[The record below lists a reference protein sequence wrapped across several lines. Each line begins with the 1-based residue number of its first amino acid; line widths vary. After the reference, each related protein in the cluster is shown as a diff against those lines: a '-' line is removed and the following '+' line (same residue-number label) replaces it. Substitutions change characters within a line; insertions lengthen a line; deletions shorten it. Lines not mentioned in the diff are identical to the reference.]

1 MDLNRMIERVKKS
14 TDPDKV
20 GMITS
25 HLGVVRATSRDGS
38 EVTGL
43 EVAYDHTALQAVVR
57 DIKQM
62 PGIAEVLVETRE
74 GRLNIGDEILAVVV
88 AGDIR
93 ENVFP
98 ALVTAVNRIKKEASR
113 KKDKAVKIRIKDKG
127 DNPKVKALSVS
138 CVFLPFSFLLCF
150 RG

>member
-1 MDLNRMIERVKKS
+1 MTMKMEMRWSMDLNKMIERVKKN
-14 TDPDKV
+14 TDPSKV

-25 HLGVVRATSRDGS
+25 HLGVVRRTSRDGRK
-38 EVTGL
+38 VTSL
-43 EVAYDHTALQAVVR
+43 EVAYDQEALQAVVR

-74 GRLNIGDEILAVVV
+74 GRLNVGEEILAVVV

-98 ALVTAVNRIKKEASR
+98 ALVNAVNRIKKEAS
-113 KKDKAVKIRIKDKG
+113 KKKESMK
-127 DNPKVKALSVS
+127 
-138 CVFLPFSFLLCF
+138 
-150 RG
+150 

>member
-1 MDLNRMIERVKKS
+1 MDLNKMIERVKKN
-14 TDPDKV
+14 TDPSKV

-25 HLGVVRATSRDGS
+25 HLGVVRRTSRDGRK
-38 EVTGL
+38 VTSL
-43 EVAYDHTALQAVVR
+43 EVAYDQEALQAVVL

-74 GRLNIGDEILAVVV
+74 GRLDVGEEILAVVV

-98 ALVTAVNRIKKEASR
+98 ALVNAVNRIKKEAS
-113 KKDKAVKIRIKDKG
+113 KKKEQ
-127 DNPKVKALSVS
+127 
-138 CVFLPFSFLLCF
+138 CVE
-150 RG
+150 

>member
-1 MDLNRMIERVKKS
+1 MDLNKMIERVKKS
-14 TDPDKV
+14 TDPSKV

-25 HLGVVRATSRDGS
+25 HLGVVRRTSRDGR
-38 EVTGL
+38 EVTHL
-43 EVAYDHTALQAVVR
+43 EVQYDQDALQSVVR
-57 DIKQM
+57 DVKKM

-98 ALVTAVNRIKKEASR
+98 ALVTAVNRIKKEASH
-113 KKDKAVKIRIKDKG
+113 KKENMR
-127 DNPKVKALSVS
+127 
-138 CVFLPFSFLLCF
+138 
-150 RG
+150 

>member
-1 MDLNRMIERVKKS
+1 MIEKVKKS
-14 TDPDKV
+14 TDPSKV

-25 HLGVVRATSRDGS
+25 HLGVVRATSRNGS

-43 EVAYDHTALQAVVR
+43 EVAYDQKALQAVVS
-57 DIKQM
+57 DIKKM

-74 GRLNIGDEILAVVV
+74 GRLNIGEEILAVVV

-113 KKDKAVKIRIKDKG
+113 KKEHRVE
-127 DNPKVKALSVS
+127 
-138 CVFLPFSFLLCF
+138 
-150 RG
+150 

>member
-1 MDLNRMIERVKKS
+1 MIERVKKN
-14 TDPDKV
+14 TDPSKV

-25 HLGVVRATSRDGS
+25 HLGVVRRTSRDGRG
-38 EVTGL
+38 VTSL
-43 EVAYDHTALQAVVR
+43 EVAYDQEALQAVVR

-74 GRLNIGDEILAVVV
+74 GLLNVGEEILAVIV

-98 ALVTAVNRIKKEASR
+98 ALVNAVNRIKKEASR
-113 KKDKAVKIRIKDKG
+113 KKEYRVE
-127 DNPKVKALSVS
+127 
-138 CVFLPFSFLLCF
+138 
-150 RG
+150 

>member
-1 MDLNRMIERVKKS
+1 MIERAKKN
-14 TDPDKV
+14 TDPSKV

-25 HLGVVRATSRDGS
+25 HLGVVRRTSRDGR
-38 EVTGL
+38 EVTSL
-43 EVAYDHTALQAVVR
+43 EVAYDQEALQAVVR

-74 GRLNIGDEILAVVV
+74 GRLTVGEEIRAVVV

-98 ALVTAVNRIKKEASR
+98 ALVNAVNRIKKETST
-113 KKDKAVKIRIKDKG
+113 KKEKG
-127 DNPKVKALSVS
+127 
-138 CVFLPFSFLLCF
+138 
-150 RG
+150 

>member
-1 MDLNRMIERVKKS
+1 MDLNKMIERVRKN
-14 TDPDKV
+14 TDPSKV

-25 HLGVVRATSRDGS
+25 HLGVVRVTSRSGGDVLS
-38 EVTGL
+38 ID
-43 EVAYDHTALQAVVR
+43 VAYDQEAIQTIIR
-57 DIKQM
+57 DIKKM

-74 GRLNIGDEILAVVV
+74 GRLNVGEEIMAVVV

-113 KKDKAVKIRIKDKG
+113 KKEYRVE
-127 DNPKVKALSVS
+127 
-138 CVFLPFSFLLCF
+138 
-150 RG
+150 

>member
-1 MDLNRMIERVKKS
+1 MDLNRMIERTRKS
-14 TDPDKV
+14 TDPSKV

-25 HLGVVRATSRDGS
+25 HLGVVRGTSRDGR
-38 EVTGL
+38 EVSGI
-43 EVAYDHTALQAVVR
+43 EVAYDHAALQTVVR

-74 GRLNIGDEILAVVV
+74 GRLNIGEEILAVVV

-113 KKDKAVKIRIKDKG
+113 KREYMKK
-127 DNPKVKALSVS
+127 
-138 CVFLPFSFLLCF
+138 
-150 RG
+150 

>member
-1 MDLNRMIERVKKS
+1 MDLNKMIERVKKN
-14 TDPDKV
+14 TDPSKV

-25 HLGVVRATSRDGS
+25 HLGVVRRTSRDGRK
-38 EVTGL
+38 VTSL
-43 EVAYDHTALQAVVR
+43 EVAYDQKALQAVVR

-74 GRLNIGDEILAVVV
+74 GRLNVGEEILAVVV

-98 ALVTAVNRIKKEASR
+98 ALVNAVNRIKKEAS
-113 KKDKAVKIRIKDKG
+113 KKKESMK
-127 DNPKVKALSVS
+127 
-138 CVFLPFSFLLCF
+138 
-150 RG
+150 

>member
-1 MDLNRMIERVKKS
+1 MDLNKMIERVKKN
-14 TDPDKV
+14 TDPSRV

-25 HLGVVRATSRDGS
+25 HLGVVRRTSRDGR
-38 EVTGL
+38 EVTTL
-43 EVAYDHTALQAVVR
+43 EVAYDQEALQAVVR

-74 GRLNIGDEILAVVV
+74 GRLTVGEEILAVVV

-98 ALVTAVNRIKKEASR
+98 ALVNAVNRIKKEASR
-113 KKDKAVKIRIKDKG
+113 KKEY
-127 DNPKVKALSVS
+127 
-138 CVFLPFSFLLCF
+138 
-150 RG
+150 

>member
-1 MDLNRMIERVKKS
+1 MDLNKMIERVKKN
-14 TDPDKV
+14 TDPARV

-25 HLGVVRATSRDGS
+25 HLGVVRSTSRNGHD
-38 EVTGL
+38 VTSL
-43 EVAYDHTALQAVVR
+43 EVAYDQEALQAVVR
-57 DIKQM
+57 DVKKM

-98 ALVTAVNRIKKEASR
+98 ALVSAVNRIKKEAS
-113 KKDKAVKIRIKDKG
+113 KKKEY
-127 DNPKVKALSVS
+127 
-138 CVFLPFSFLLCF
+138 CVE
-150 RG
+150 

>member
-1 MDLNRMIERVKKS
+1 MDLNKMIERVKKS
-14 TDPDKV
+14 TDPSKV

-25 HLGVVRATSRDGS
+25 HLGVVRQTSRDGR
-38 EVTGL
+38 EVL
-43 EVAYDHTALQAVVR
+43 DIEVAYDHDALQAIVK
-57 DIKQM
+57 DIKKM

-113 KKDKAVKIRIKDKG
+113 KKERFVG
-127 DNPKVKALSVS
+127 
-138 CVFLPFSFLLCF
+138 
-150 RG
+150 

>member
-1 MDLNRMIERVKKS
+1 MNLNEMIERVKRT
-14 TDPDKV
+14 TDPSKV

-25 HLGVVRATSRDGS
+25 HLGVVRSTSRNGS
-38 EVTGL
+38 SVTSL
-43 EVAYDHTALQAVVR
+43 EVAYDQNALQSIIS

-74 GRLNIGDEILAVVV
+74 GRLTVGDEILAVVV

-113 KKDKAVKIRIKDKG
+113 KKEY
-127 DNPKVKALSVS
+127 
-138 CVFLPFSFLLCF
+138 CVE
-150 RG
+150 

>member
-1 MDLNRMIERVKKS
+1 
-14 TDPDKV
+14 
-20 GMITS
+20 MITS
-25 HLGVVRATSRDGS
+25 HLGVVRATSRSGC

-43 EVAYDHTALQAVVR
+43 EVSYDQEALHAIVR
-57 DIKQM
+57 DIKKM

-74 GRLNIGDEILAVVV
+74 GCLNIGDEILAVVV

-113 KKDKAVKIRIKDKG
+113 KKENMR
-127 DNPKVKALSVS
+127 
-138 CVFLPFSFLLCF
+138 
-150 RG
+150 

>member
-1 MDLNRMIERVKKS
+1 MIRKMEMRWSMDLNKMIERVKKN
-14 TDPDKV
+14 TDPSRV

-25 HLGVVRATSRDGS
+25 HLGVVRRTSRDGR
-38 EVTGL
+38 EVTSL
-43 EVAYDHTALQAVVR
+43 EVAYDQEALQAVVR

-74 GRLNIGDEILAVVV
+74 GRLNVGEEILAVVV

-98 ALVTAVNRIKKEASR
+98 ALVNAVNRIKKEAS
-113 KKDKAVKIRIKDKG
+113 KKKESMK
-127 DNPKVKALSVS
+127 
-138 CVFLPFSFLLCF
+138 
-150 RG
+150 